1 MKRFFLF
8 LCFFLMMFSLALP
21 AFAATEGEE
30 VGEGESSS
38 GSIVPVIYSQPDTYL
53 GSDVTTYA
61 SYGSEPG
68 SLKSVLFQF
77 LGEWETIVVSH
88 NHQTA
93 DGTVYSVQES
103 QPDYPWLCSAG
114 LICIMV
120 FCLFR
125 LGGSI
130 LCKT

>member
-1 MKRFFLF
+1 MKRICLF
-8 LCFFLMMFSLALP
+8 LCFFLIVFSLTLP
-21 AFAATEGEE
+21 AFAAMEVEE

-38 GSIVPVIYSQPDTYL
+38 GSTVPVLYSQPDIYL

-61 SYGSEPG
+61 SYGSESE
-68 SLKSVLFQF
+68 SLKSALIQF
-77 LGEWETIVVSH
+77 LGEWETVVVSH
-88 NHQTA
+88 NYQA
-93 DGTVYSVQES
+93 SDGSVYSVQEA

-114 LICIMV
+114 LICILV